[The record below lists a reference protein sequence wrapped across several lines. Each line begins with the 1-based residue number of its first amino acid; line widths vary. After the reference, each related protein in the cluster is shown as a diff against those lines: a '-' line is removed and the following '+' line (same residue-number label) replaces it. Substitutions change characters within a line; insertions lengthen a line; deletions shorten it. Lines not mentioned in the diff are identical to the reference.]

1 MAAWTQCTT
10 YVRRFE
16 VATARQLEVQY
27 LNRDRGGGC
36 KLARSYSEII
46 GRVGAGQMTRKV
58 DGEWT
63 PVVYEGE
70 RKRGKGG

>member
-1 MAAWTQCTT
+1 MAASTQYTT
-10 YVRRFE
+10 YVRQRE
-16 VATARQLEVQY
+16 VTTARQLEVPH

-36 KLARSYSEII
+36 KLAGSYSEII

-63 PVVYEGE
+63 PIVYEGE
-70 RKRGKGG
+70 REKDKGG